1 MARDLCGLTLALD
14 YLFIYLVIY
23 VCGVCSQIRILGICD
38 QELVSMC
45 YGTFQKHFKENL
57 YPNGINVTWKVFEG
71 SSNYDRNLRSL
82 AELPLSNVW
91 DVGVAL
97 GNSPI
102 INAATT
108 FAESVHLPLFV
119 YDTSDVKTPIFP
131 DSFIRLY
138 PDKYDVGF
146 TVSSLFFH
154 QRETGVCLVIQD
166 RYLADGF
173 LDGFWAFA
181 GDQDSNFSKSI
192 VISSQD
198 NFRLLFTKLRQINEN
213 GCKVVIVHCESTS
226 VKRVIEVAEMS
237 ELYKTGFAWVLVDS
251 RITKL
256 TDIVLPSGILI
267 VSPKQDT
274 EHLSEIL
281 KRSLTSLQTII
292 PSVYSQHASSYSDF
306 RDHLYSSITA
316 LEYNELNTGLSFD
329 AINKRRCN
337 ITFQLLN
344 KKGNSSG
351 SSSSSWA
358 DVGHFTNY
366 INTFRTIVWPGST
379 IFGPLV
385 NEGQLYRVVT
395 RPAEPMVFIKNKTD
409 SSDPCLGEIKC
420 YKSVGYS
427 SKFLHHPNLSDDVH
441 TALGN
446 ESYEM
451 YCCSGVAVDL
461 LEALSIDL
469 NFNFLLYFKDDND
482 YGTYENE
489 SWTGMMGDLTSENAD
504 IIIGAFSINTERS
517 EHILFTEAFH
527 ISGYSMV
534 TPSARTKPAIDAF
547 LAPLDWS
554 VYFCIFLSATV
565 TGFATS
571 ILEWNSPFGLNP
583 WGKKRSKNYTLGS
596 GLVMAFS
603 VLFGH
608 TVSTKSP
615 KGWPSKV
622 LQNFWSGLA
631 IFIVSSYTANLA
643 AYLAGNIGEDEISS
657 IYDDKL
663 NSKSV
668 LAIKSSAVVQYLSK
682 VNTHLSGRLIERDF
696 QTISDVIYYLRSGGP
711 EVYLD
716 DTTILEYAV
725 SVYDTNCSV
734 IFSGREFGENLYGFG
749 LNKNDVW
756 LRDRLSAL
764 IMTYLESGYIDD
776 IQRRYVNRRE
786 CSSKRNT
793 YIKYGLEH
801 TGGLFI
807 GLVCAVFCAVM
818 LIGLEHIIYLYLV
831 PFIRNKRSNSKWKSR
846 NLEFINQRL
855 YRTIMSQKLVSPQQ
869 TAREMV
875 KLMKDRQFA
884 RLFQKNELSRPKV
897 PPQNDTTGLR
907 FMDLT
912 DSIMRSQKNQEKPI
926 YDTNENSVIFSTSSS
941 GALYQVAEE
950 SENENEDSL
959 FDNVKF
965 TVEDEQ
971 SCEEQETPI
980 GNVSSTLVTVEVLPS
995 SQSTP
1000 NNLKRLEEG
1009 GLDTHQGSKPDA
1021 SPRVQV
1027 NCLWKRHA
1035 SAKYPVRE
1043 ADPVIR
1049 EARTKR
1055 ILSET
1060 ISDNRIFPETV
1071 LDKKFADKKF
1081 SGKKCPEKKLSDN
1094 TFPDKTT
1101 HNDLHRK
1108 FGTWPSLPAMEN
1120 RSPEVSH
1127 RRKESHKS
1135 SPSMTSS
1142 ILDQTTLDT
1151 ARLISSPGNDFSDS
1165 GDNDNVNY
1173 YKHSLKM
1180 KDNRVKSTIRRHAI
1194 AKFRRQSSS
1203 VLDECAVDALSKED
1217 LMVLWKRSEIELQTK
1232 LNRVTLQNA
1241 HLKKLLRMV
1250 DKRRASKGNEEDLDS
1265 ELLCTRL

>member
-1 MARDLCGLTLALD
+1 MARDLCGLKLLLD
-14 YLFIYLVIY
+14 YICISLAIS

-38 QELVSMC
+38 QKLVSMC
-45 YGTFQKHFKENL
+45 YGTFQRHFQENV
-57 YPNGINVTWKVFEG
+57 YSSTGVNITWEVFEG
-71 SSNYDRNLRSL
+71 SDDFDYNLRSL
-82 AELPLSNVW
+82 AGLRLPGVW
-91 DVGVAL
+91 DVAFAF
-97 GNSPI
+97 GNSSVV
-102 INAATT
+102 NAAAT
-108 FAESVHLPLFV
+108 FAKSDQIPLFV
-119 YDTSDVKTPIFP
+119 YDTSNTKTPIFP
-131 DSFIRLY
+131 DSFIKLF
-138 PDKYDVGF
+138 PDRYDIGLI
-146 TVSSLFFH
+146 TSELLIH
-154 QRETGVCLVIQD
+154 QRENGVCVVIQD
-166 RYLADGF
+166 QFLADGF
-173 LDGFWAFA
+173 LDGLWAFDE
-181 GDQDSNFSKSI
+181 DQDQAGNFSKNI
-192 VISSQD
+192 VISSKD
-198 NFRLLFTKLRQINEN
+198 DLKLLFSKLHLIHEN
-213 GCKVVIVHCESTS
+213 GCKVVVVHCVPTLA
-226 VKRVIEVAEMS
+226 KRVIEIAELAD
-237 ELYKTGFAWVLVDS
+237 LYTAGYAWILFES
-251 RITKL
+251 SITEN
-256 TDIVLPSGILI
+256 DEIFPSGLLI
-267 VSPKQDT
+267 ISPKQDT
-274 EHLSEIL
+274 DHLSEIL
-281 KRSLTSLQTII
+281 NRSLNSLKTGI
-292 PSVYSQHASSYSDF
+292 PSVYSHHVANISYF
-306 RDHLYSSITA
+306 RDHLYSYITS
-316 LEYNELNTGLSFD
+316 LQYNESSTGLSFD
-329 AINKRRCN
+329 ASNKRRTN
-337 ITFQLLN
+337 MTYDLIN
-344 KKGNSSG
+344 KKGENSCT
-351 SSSSSWA
+351 SWA
-358 DVGHFTNY
+358 NVGHFTSY
-366 INTFRTIVWPGST
+366 KSDIRSILWPGST

-385 NEGQLYRVVT
+385 NKGQFYRVVT

-409 SSDPCLGEIKC
+409 GDEPCLGEIPC
-420 YKSVGYS
+420 YKPLGEGLKY
-427 SKFLHHPNLSDDVH
+427 LHHPDLSGD
-441 TALGN
+441 TNRALLN
-446 ESYEM
+446 VSYEM
-451 YCCSGVAVDL
+451 YCCSGIAVDL
-461 LEALSIDL
+461 LDALSKDL
-469 NFNFLLYFKDDND
+469 NFNYLLYFHEDND

-489 SWTGMMGDLTSENAD
+489 SWSGMMGDITSERAD
-504 IIIGAFSINTERS
+504 IIIGAFSINSERS
-517 EHILFTEAFH
+517 KDIIFTEAFH
-527 ISGYSMV
+527 VSGYSMV

-643 AYLAGNIGEDEISS
+643 AYLAGNIGEDQISS
-657 IYDDKL
+657 IYDEKI
-663 NSKSV
+663 NSKAVSSMR
-668 LAIKSSAVVQYLSK
+668 SSAVVEYLSK
-682 VNTHLSGRLIERDF
+682 INTHLSRRLIERDF
-696 QTISDVIYYLRSGGP
+696 QSTSDVIYYLRNEGS

-716 DTTILEYAV
+716 DTTILEYAL

-764 IMTYLESGYIDD
+764 IMTYLESGCIDD
-776 IQRRYVNRRE
+776 IQLRYVSRRE

-793 YIKYGLEH
+793 YIQYGLEH

-807 GLVCAVFCAVM
+807 GLVCAVFCAVL

-831 PFIRNKRSNSKWKSR
+831 PYIRNKRSNSKWKSR

-855 YRTIMSQKLVSPQQ
+855 YRTIMSHKLVSPQQ

-884 RLFQKNELSRPKV
+884 RLFQKNELSRPKG

-912 DSIMRSQKNQEKPI
+912 DSIMRSHKNQDKSV
-926 YDTNENSVIFSTSSS
+926 YDTNENSVIFKTSTS
-941 GALYQVAEE
+941 GALYQV
-950 SENENEDSL
+950 SEENEDDIEEDL

-971 SCEEQETPI
+971 SCEEQEQTSSD
-980 GNVSSTLVTVEVLPS
+980 VSSTLVTVEVVPS
-995 SQSTP
+995 SVATP

-1009 GLDTHQGSKPDA
+1009 GQELHQGNKPET
-1021 SPRVQV
+1021 SPANKVQV
-1027 NCLWKRHA
+1027 NCLWKRHS
-1035 SAKYPVRE
+1035 SAKYPERD
-1043 ADPVIR
+1043 ADPMIR
-1049 EARTKR
+1049 GARTKR
-1055 ILSET
+1055 IQSET
-1060 ISDNRIFPETV
+1060 FSDNRIFPTV
-1071 LDKKFADKKF
+1071 PDNKYSDKSFC
-1081 SGKKCPEKKLSDN
+1081 GKKQYVKQLSDN
-1094 TFPDKTT
+1094 SYSDKTT

-1120 RSPEVSH
+1120 RPSEVFQ
-1127 RRKESHKS
+1127 RIKESHRS

-1142 ILDQTTLDT
+1142 MQEPSSSDT
-1151 ARLISSPGNDFSDS
+1151 ARLISSPDNDFNDS
-1165 GDNDNVNY
+1165 GDNVNY

-1203 VLDECAVDALSKED
+1203 VLDECAVDALTKED

-1232 LNRVTLQNA
+1232 LNKVTLQNA

-1250 DKRRASKGNEEDLDS
+1250 DKRRTSKGSDEHVDS